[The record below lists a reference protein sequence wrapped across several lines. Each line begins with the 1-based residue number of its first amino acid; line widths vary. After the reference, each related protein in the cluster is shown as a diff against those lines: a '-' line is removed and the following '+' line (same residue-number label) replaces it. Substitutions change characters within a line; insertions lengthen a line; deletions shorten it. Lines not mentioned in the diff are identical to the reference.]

1 MKFSTQSY
9 LTSSP
14 GFPLSWFWKLKRCC
28 ETKKSWA
35 GKTLN
40 KAFNEALEH
49 LKDFENP
56 FCSPLF
62 GPKLLIKFDPH
73 SQRTETERF
82 HSGFHHFVN
91 QPMPRLPMAVTQLSS
106 ASALLAHMHF
116 PPTGFLLCRSVLLH
130 RTYSLILPDRGCHF
144 SPHLPPFSFPVFLIT
159 SLAPEPIP

>member
-28 ETKKSWA
+28 ETKKSLA

-56 FCSPLF
+56 FRSPLF

-73 SQRTETERF
+73 SQRTETFPFRF
-82 HSGFHHFVN
+82 PSLCKPAHAKASYGSDS
-91 QPMPRLPMAVTQLSS
+91 AVFCLCPFGTH
-106 ASALLAHMHF
+106 AS
-116 PPTGFLLCRSVLLH
+116 FLLCRSFLLH

>member
-73 SQRTETERF
+73 SQQTKMERF

-106 ASALLAHMHF
+106 ASALLAHMQVFFYVDPSFYIGHIPLFCQIEVVISLLICLLSLF
-116 PPTGFLLCRSVLLH
+116 PCSW
-130 RTYSLILPDRGCHF
+130 
-144 SPHLPPFSFPVFLIT
+144 SPP
-159 SLAPEPIP
+159 